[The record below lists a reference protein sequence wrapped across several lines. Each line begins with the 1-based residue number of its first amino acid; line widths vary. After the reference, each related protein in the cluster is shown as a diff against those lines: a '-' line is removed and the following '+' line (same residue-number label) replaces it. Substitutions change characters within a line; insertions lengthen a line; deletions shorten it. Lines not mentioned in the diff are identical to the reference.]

1 MHKGTR
7 IGLGLEYWVEQAQ
20 VLDAKRQRASPD
32 AMEIDRQDSDSDDE
46 LDDQRR
52 AWTVM
57 IECEEGYPSLRISK
71 EWVGTEAFTA
81 GESNES
87 LPSNGAAGSVNWLD
101 PPQTMRLTHGN
112 HDPMALDS
120 SMLESSP
127 PNRRFVAKLEPGL
140 DVPIL
145 AASEIYR
152 HLGMQLPQEFKIVT
166 YDMLL
171 VSEGSA
177 LSPPDSTP
185 QIGRRKRRNSVS
197 AVDAKGEQYTKHH
210 NYTFQAFES
219 VAGRTI
225 HDLPFSHPRQLADI
239 IPVCTF
245 VWLSSSILTELD
257 PPAVCFTSQ
266 LGSENIPPP
275 CQQTGQ
281 GTTASEGNL

>member
-1 MHKGTR
+1 
-7 IGLGLEYWVEQAQ
+7 
-20 VLDAKRQRASPD
+20 
-32 AMEIDRQDSDSDDE
+32 
-46 LDDQRR
+46 
-52 AWTVM
+52 
-57 IECEEGYPSLRISK
+57 
-71 EWVGTEAFTA
+71 
-81 GESNES
+81 
-87 LPSNGAAGSVNWLD
+87 
-101 PPQTMRLTHGN
+101 
-112 HDPMALDS
+112 MALDS

-245 VWLSSSILTELD
+245 VWFSSSILTELD